1 MTHFKNGAFIQQS
14 LLLGMAD
21 YGYEEDGLVVS
32 VIATSEDLHSLQIG
46 ESLCVNIIENDFE
59 NDNTT
64 TKYDIYFKKVVGG
77 YMVEKLENIHHH
89 A

>member
-32 VIATSEDLHSLQIG
+32 VMANSEDLDSLQIG